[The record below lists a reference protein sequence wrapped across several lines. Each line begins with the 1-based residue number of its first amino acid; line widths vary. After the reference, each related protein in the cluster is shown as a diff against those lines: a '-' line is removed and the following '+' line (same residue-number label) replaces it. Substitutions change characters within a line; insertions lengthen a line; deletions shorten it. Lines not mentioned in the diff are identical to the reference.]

1 MPISTTSGR
10 RPSLNHMVLDD
21 QTVGGRERVG
31 NQYAI
36 LQRLLDSVNRMSQ
49 LMSCFLAISE
59 TVCSSHHNNCIKI
72 KSDARI
78 NHSNHLTPLNLIPLS
93 EAWDA
98 HSNGQPS
105 STPFASLLPKLGCRC
120 FDSEGTLI
128 QSANDESKPF
138 RLYLATEFDDLPP
151 IAKLTIDVFDVSAIA
166 LSSSSDWNALE
177 QAVIGSV
184 VQPAIGMY
192 NSWAQVVG
200 YTEVLSGLRKRMR
213 NRMTERGRC
222 TTEQKYN
229 QFDWLA
235 PLVVPKSKDP
245 STGTATAITSYED
258 IAARSS
264 LILSLARPGDD
275 NTMEVVASIE
285 LRLQPT
291 DAKIPF
297 SQPWLDKVERR
308 LVSLIPFLQGSTL
321 TVTENKAAT
330 SYSDRISGV
339 VGGNRHTRSLRP
351 YLCNLC
357 VSPSLRSLGIGRAL
371 CRIVEAISR
380 ERWAY
385 SQIYLHVDPTND
397 AARTLYENEGYV
409 DVGRRWNVIW
419 SGGANEISYYVKK
432 IRL

>member
-1 MPISTTSGR
+1 
-10 RPSLNHMVLDD
+10 
-21 QTVGGRERVG
+21 
-31 NQYAI
+31 
-36 LQRLLDSVNRMSQ
+36 
-49 LMSCFLAISE
+49 MSCFLSISE
-59 TVCSSHHNNCIKI
+59 TVCSSHCTSCI
-72 KSDARI
+72 KSDARVYHR
-78 NHSNHLTPLNLIPLS
+78 NHPTLLNLIPLS

-128 QSANDESKPF
+128 QSTNEESKTF

-151 IAKLTIDVFDVSAIA
+151 IAQLTIDVFDVSAIA

-192 NSWAQVVG
+192 NSWSQVVG
-200 YTEVLSGLRKRMR
+200 YTEVLSGLKKRMR
-213 NRMTERGRC
+213 NRMTERGRG
-222 TTEQKYN
+222 TTEQNYD

-245 STGTATAITSYED
+245 SNGTATAISYED

-275 NTMEVVASIE
+275 NTMEVVASVE

-297 SQPWLDKVERR
+297 SQPWLDKVERK
-308 LVSLIPFLQGSTL
+308 LVSLIPFVQRSTL
-321 TVTENKAAT
+321 TVTENRAAT
-330 SYSDRISGV
+330 SNSDRISGA
-339 VGGNRHTRSLRP
+339 VGGNRHTPPLRP

-371 CRIVEAISR
+371 CRIVEAISH

-385 SQIYLHVDPTND
+385 SQIYLHVDPSND
-397 AARTLYENEGYV
+397 AARTLYRNEGYV

-419 SGGANEISYYVKK
+419 AGGADEISYYVKK
-432 IRL
+432 I